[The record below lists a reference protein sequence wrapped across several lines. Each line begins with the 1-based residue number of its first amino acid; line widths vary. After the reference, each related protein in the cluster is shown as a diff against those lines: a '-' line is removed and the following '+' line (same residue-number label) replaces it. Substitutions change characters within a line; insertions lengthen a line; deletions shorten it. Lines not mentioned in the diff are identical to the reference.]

1 MSITKNAMVLN
12 LQIGIWQG
20 HRLDKEAG
28 RKVTEE
34 ANANAD
40 AARVNKH
47 LVPKDALK
55 AITAAST
62 AVRAH
67 FYSKTL
73 PWKDN
78 GDRLLTRL
86 LFCDFIEEHE
96 RLTGEFKDTVEEFIT
111 EGYPQARARAEFR
124 MGDMFDPNDY
134 PSPDSL
140 RRKFYINMDIDAV
153 TETGDFRVEMDE
165 AHMDTVKASMESAM
179 SSRLNRAMG
188 DVWARVSDVVTSFAE
203 RMGTED
209 AVFRDATVTKIGEL
223 IDILPGLNV
232 VEDPDLI
239 RIAADIKAKLTG
251 HTPKELRTQPDLR
264 SQVAGDARDI
274 IDTMAGFM
282 NAFGGQ

>member
-20 HRLDKEAG
+20 HRLDKEAS

-86 LFCDFIEEHE
+86 LFCDFI
-96 RLTGEFKDTVEEFIT
+96 
-111 EGYPQARARAEFR
+111 
-124 MGDMFDPNDY
+124 
-134 PSPDSL
+134 
-140 RRKFYINMDIDAV
+140 
-153 TETGDFRVEMDE
+153 
-165 AHMDTVKASMESAM
+165 
-179 SSRLNRAMG
+179 
-188 DVWARVSDVVTSFAE
+188 
-203 RMGTED
+203 
-209 AVFRDATVTKIGEL
+209 
-223 IDILPGLNV
+223 
-232 VEDPDLI
+232 
-239 RIAADIKAKLTG
+239 
-251 HTPKELRTQPDLR
+251 
-264 SQVAGDARDI
+264 
-274 IDTMAGFM
+274 
-282 NAFGGQ
+282 